1 MNLIIDITISK
12 QFDDEEDHWDL
23 EIREEQMEKMR
34 KILKPMIKDGYK
46 IVMNSTIKFE

>member
-12 QFDDEEDHWDL
+12 EFDDKDDHV
-23 EIREEQMEKMR
+23 REEQMEKMR
-34 KILKPMIKDGYK
+34 KILNPMIKDGYN